1 MRIPKFF
8 THLTFYVLVA
18 LVFAILLGYFFPSVA
33 VKAEPLGIWFVNV
46 IKVFIPPII
55 FLTIVTGISG
65 MSNLKKVG
73 RIGMKALLYFE
84 VVTTF
89 SLAIGILLAII

>member
-1 MRIPKFF
+1 MKIPKFF

-18 LVFAILLGYFFPSVA
+18 LVLAVLLGYLYPAVA
-33 VKAEPLGIWFVNV
+33 IKAEPLGTWFVNV

-73 RIGMKALLYFE
+73 R
-84 VVTTF
+84 
-89 SLAIGILLAII
+89 